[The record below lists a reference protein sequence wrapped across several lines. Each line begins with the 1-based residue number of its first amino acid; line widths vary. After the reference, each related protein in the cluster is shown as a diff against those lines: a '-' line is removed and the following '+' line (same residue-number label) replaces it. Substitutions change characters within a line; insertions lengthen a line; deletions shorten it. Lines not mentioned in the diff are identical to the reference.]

1 MTAIEREDN
10 MLQTVLHLDDVS
22 FGYNRGLVF
31 SRVGLSLE
39 KGDFAAIIGSN
50 GTGKST
56 LIKLILGLLLPSGG
70 KIMLFGKNR
79 TEYSGYGQIGYLA
92 QGQAYTVQG
101 FPATVAEIVQAGLY
115 PQVGPFR
122 FLQKKHRNQVQEAL
136 ELVGMQ
142 HASGRLISQLSG
154 GQQQRVMLARVLVS
168 QPRLMILDEPA
179 TGLDTQTAVSLYSLL
194 QELNRSLQLTILMVT
209 HDIARA
215 QPYLNRVFCL
225 ESGTLLELEQE
236 QLLLELEHRHEHPAN
251 PDCYCCEGNNG
262 V

>member
-92 QGQAYTVQG
+92 QGQAYTCL
-101 FPATVAEIVQAGLY
+101 LY
-115 PQVGPFR
+115 TPP
-122 FLQKKHRNQVQEAL
+122 
-136 ELVGMQ
+136 
-142 HASGRLISQLSG
+142 S
-154 GQQQRVMLARVLVS
+154 
-168 QPRLMILDEPA
+168 PRE
-179 TGLDTQTAVSLYSLL
+179 Y
-194 QELNRSLQLTILMVT
+194 
-209 HDIARA
+209 
-215 QPYLNRVFCL
+215 
-225 ESGTLLELEQE
+225 
-236 QLLLELEHRHEHPAN
+236 
-251 PDCYCCEGNNG
+251 
-262 V
+262 